1 MSMYPERVEIPW
13 NHQVLP
19 RTRREVPADVMPLL
33 TRHGAVEDL
42 ADGLLN
48 TFGLH
53 SFVNFPAG
61 TSATKSFGVR
71 AGPVLTAFH
80 VPRRTHE
87 RDDRKGHEVVAAA
100 VQPGDVV
107 VIDAHG
113 CKGITSGGNKT
124 RLLLDAGAAA
134 CVIDGA
140 VRDYEEI
147 ELPTVATALQIEG
160 GRRYAQLCTV
170 GGTLNFRGTT
180 VQPDDVALVN
190 AWGMTLIPAQIA
202 WAQVRAILETRKKG

>member
-1 MSMYPERVEIPW
+1 MYPQRVEIPW

-19 RTRREVPADVMPLL
+19 RARRAVPPEVMPLL
-33 TRHGAVEDL
+33 TRQGAVEDL

-53 SFVNFPAG
+53 SFLNFPAG
-61 TSATKSFGVR
+61 TRATPDFGVR
-71 AGPVLTAFH
+71 AGPVLTAIH

-87 RDDRKGHEVVAAA
+87 SDDRKGHEIVAGA
-100 VQPGDVV
+100 VQAGDVV
-107 VIDAHG
+107 IIDAHG

-124 RLLLDAGAAA
+124 RLLLNAGATA

-140 VRDYEEI
+140 VRDYDEI
-147 ELPTVATALQIEG
+147 ELPTVATAWQIEG
-160 GRRYAQLCTV
+160 GRRYAQLCLV
-170 GGTLNFRGTT
+170 GGTINFRGTT

-190 AWGMTLIPAQIA
+190 AWGMALIPAQVS
-202 WAQVRAILETRKKG
+202 WEQVTDILKRRKTG

>member
-1 MSMYPERVEIPW
+1 MYPKRVEIPW
-13 NHQVLP
+13 KHQVFP
-19 RTRREVPADVMPLL
+19 RERRLVPVDVLPLL

-48 TFGLH
+48 TYGLH

-61 TSATKSFGVR
+61 TRATPDFGVR

-87 RDDRKGHEVVAAA
+87 SDDRKGHEIVAAA

-124 RLLLDAGAAA
+124 RLLLNAGATA

-140 VRDYEEI
+140 VRDYDEI
-147 ELPTVATALQIEG
+147 ELPTVATAWQIEG

-170 GGTLNFRGTT
+170 GATVNFRGTT

-190 AWGMTLIPAQIA
+190 AWGMTLIPAQIP
-202 WAQVRAILETRKKG
+202 WEQVTEILVRRKTG

>member
-1 MSMYPERVEIPW
+1 MYPDRVEIPW
-13 NHQVLP
+13 THQVVP
-19 RTRREVPADVMPLL
+19 RARREVPAELLPLL
-33 TRHGAVEDL
+33 TRDGAVEDL

-53 SFVNFPAG
+53 SFLNFPAG
-61 TSATKSFGVR
+61 TLATPDFGVR

-87 RDDRKGHEVVAAA
+87 RDDRKGHEIVAAA
-100 VQPGDVV
+100 VRPGDVV
-107 VIDAHG
+107 IIDAHG

-124 RLLLDAGAAA
+124 RLLLNAGAVA

-140 VRDYEEI
+140 VRDYDEI
-147 ELPTVATALQIEG
+147 EIPTVATAWQIEG
-160 GRRYAQLCTV
+160 GRRYAQLCMV
-170 GGTLNFRGTT
+170 GGTINFRGTT

-190 AWGMTLIPAQIA
+190 RWGMTLIPAQIT
-202 WAQVRAILETRKKG
+202 WDQVTAILETRKKG